1 MSWKSVV
8 LNTIFMV
15 ILWFTVLLTSVMVHE
30 VGHGVATAVSGGWK
44 NSTPGFG
51 ATGYYERQLL
61 LEALDYSVNS
71 GVAPADWDRDHG
83 LAMIAE
89 LARHNIPLQVG
100 VYGGWLAQLAVALF
114 VFFLVQ
120 WRVFQ
125 QEASAQARLFWGSF
139 ALFNFAWVGGLLF
152 LVNFLPYAGSDG
164 VVLKQVILQDNVLA
178 QGIILAGSL
187 GLLLFAYFTAGKIG
201 PLTFASFSL
210 DEAQSRT
217 LALGWFALTAW
228 AGFIA
233 KIPVLAPLVLLAVF
247 IIPGFIF
254 RRFAAGEVAGRVRP
268 YMWFST
274 LLWLVVILI
283 FAVTNSG
290 FIINRD
296 DSALTQAIIKAHY
309 CDQSDC
315 LPAELQDW
323 VVD

>member
-1 MSWKSVV
+1 MTWKTII
-8 LNTIFMV
+8 LNTLFIV
-15 ILWFTVLLTSVMVHE
+15 ILWFTVLLTSMMVHE
-30 VGHGVATAVSGGWK
+30 VGHGVATAVSGWK

-61 LEALDYSVNS
+61 LDALDYSVNS
-71 GVAPADWDRDHG
+71 GVAPADWDRDHA

-89 LARHNIPLQVG
+89 LARHNTPLQAG
-100 VYGGWLAQLAVALF
+100 VYGGWLAQLVVALF

-139 ALFNFAWVGGLLF
+139 ALFNFAWVGGLLL

-178 QGIILAGSL
+178 QGVILAGSL
-187 GLLLFAYFTAGKIG
+187 GLLLFAYYAAGKIG
-201 PLTFASFSL
+201 PLTFAGFGL
-210 DEAQSRT
+210 DGAQSHT
-217 LALGWFALTAW
+217 LALGWLALTAG
-228 AGFIA
+228 AGFVA

-247 IIPGFIF
+247 VIPGFIF
-254 RRFAAGEVAGRVRP
+254 RRFAARQVVGRARP

-274 LLWLVVILI
+274 LLWLAIIIVL
-283 FAVTNSG
+283 ALTNSG

-296 DSALTQAIIKAHY
+296 SDALTQAVIKAHY

-323 VVD
+323 VLD

>member
-1 MSWKSVV
+1 MPWKSVV

-15 ILWFTVLLTSVMVHE
+15 VLWFTVLLTSMVVHE
-30 VGHGVATAVSGGWK
+30 VGHGVATAVSGWK

-61 LEALDYSVNS
+61 LDALDYSVNS
-71 GVAPADWDRDHG
+71 GVAPADWDRDHA

-89 LARHNIPLQVG
+89 LARHNAPLQTG
-100 VYGGWLAQLAVALF
+100 VYGGWLAQLVVALL

-120 WRVFQ
+120 WPVFQ

-178 QGIILAGSL
+178 QVIILAGSL
-187 GLLLFAYFTAGKIG
+187 GLLLFAYYTAGKIG
-201 PLTFASFSL
+201 PLTYAGFGL
-210 DEAQSRT
+210 DAAQSRT
-217 LALGWFALTAW
+217 VALGWFALTAG
-228 AGFIA
+228 AGFVA

-247 IIPGFIF
+247 VIPGVIF
-254 RRFAAGEVAGRVRP
+254 WRFAAGQVVGRVRP

-274 LLWLVVILI
+274 LLWLVVII
-283 FAVTNSG
+283 VFAATNSG

-296 DSALTQAIIKAHY
+296 GDALTQAVIKAHY

-323 VVD
+323 LVD